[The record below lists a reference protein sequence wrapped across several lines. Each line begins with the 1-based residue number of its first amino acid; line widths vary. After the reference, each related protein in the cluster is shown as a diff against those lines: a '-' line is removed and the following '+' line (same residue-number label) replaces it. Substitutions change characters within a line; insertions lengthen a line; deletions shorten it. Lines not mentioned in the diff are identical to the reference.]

1 MKTNGRIRELLA
13 TTCANDVEYG
23 HRVIWPL
30 LDYLGI
36 PSAARR
42 PEFQI
47 ENPFNDKQLRVDF
60 LIHVGDIPMVT
71 IEGEPH
77 TRQFD
82 EGYRQAKNYSKN
94 FRPRQRDCPMREM
107 TVPFLLVAAGGR
119 AETYRAVARG
129 INVDY
134 ELIDQDGK
142 PAFLEWSDI
151 LAEAAKVPAFGAAPQ
166 QLELFGAAPGPV
178 SEMQQVLKAD
188 AARQFFS
195 DVYAAIRSS
204 RALREKEDRSIVLF
218 NRIIDL
224 ARQGQA
230 PKIARACRQE
240 GLSGQASDRVMEALA
255 WYERQIEANEFS
267 GAAVARGYRN
277 FLVQP
282 AGHGGHYFFTGTTQH
297 RPVIVGGQLRYREV
311 ARYFTPT
318 EIIQQMVRLAAPKSD
333 ERVIDITC
341 GGGGFLAE
349 CVDYIS
355 QKEGESKAR
364 RFLKQRLVG
373 IDDDPFCVSC
383 SRELLTFMFPDC
395 ADDMNVFL
403 HNCLYRRA
411 PAESEVREDRQAERH
426 LADGR
431 YDLVLGNPPG
441 NDKYSGSNSAE
452 VHLQWEE
459 RYAHTR
465 GGLMDHHCFVR
476 RAVELARPDGGRI
489 CLILPEG
496 LLARDNRGMP
506 ELRHELLRECEL
518 RAVISLPRVFKNN
531 NAQMAV
537 VYLARN
543 PRWSRDQRVLM
554 ASVSSDWKD
563 ENGDEHDTDIAAALE
578 SLVDR
583 YGSEVAP
590 HSARLEPGN
599 GMLDFPSPADQS
611 TDDD

>member
-1 MKTNGRIRELLA
+1 MKINGRIQEFLS
-13 TTCANDVEYG
+13 TVCANDIEYG
-23 HRVIWPL
+23 HRVIWPM
-30 LDYLGI
+30 LDYLDV
-36 PSAARR
+36 PSGARR

-47 ENPFNDKQLRVDF
+47 ENPFNDKPLRIDF
-60 LIHVGDIPMVT
+60 LLHVGDIPMLT

-77 TRQFD
+77 ARQF
-82 EGYRQAKNYSKN
+82 EQGLREAKTYSKN

-107 TVPFLLVAAGGR
+107 TVPFLMVAAGTR

-134 ELIDQDGK
+134 ELIEQKGK
-142 PAFLEWSDI
+142 PAFLEWNDI
-151 LAEAAKVPAFGAAPQ
+151 LAEAAKVPAFGAGAE
-166 QLELFGAAPGPV
+166 QLDLFGTRPGPV
-178 SEMQQVLKAD
+178 SETQQVLKAD
-188 AARQFFS
+188 AARQFFA
-195 DVYAAIRSS
+195 DLYAAINST
-204 RALREKEDRSIVLF
+204 RALRNKEDRSIVLF

-224 ARQGQA
+224 ARKKQE

-240 GLSGQASDRVMEALA
+240 GLTGQATDRVMEALS

-277 FLVQP
+277 FLIQP
-282 AGHGGHYFFTGTTQH
+282 AGRGGHYFFTGTTQH
-297 RPVIVGGQLRYREV
+297 RPVTVGGQVRYREV

-333 ERVIDITC
+333 DRVIDMTC

-349 CVDYIS
+349 CVDQIA
-355 QKEGESKAR
+355 QREGEVKAR
-364 RFLKQRLVG
+364 RFLVQRLVG
-373 IDDDPFCVSC
+373 LDDDPFCVSC
-383 SRELLTFMFPDC
+383 SRELLTFMYPDC
-395 ADDMNVFL
+395 ADDIHVYL

-411 PAESEVREDRQAERH
+411 PADGEVREDRAAERH

-431 YDLVLGNPPG
+431 YDLVIGNPPG
-441 NDKYSGSNSAE
+441 NDKYSGSNADE
-452 VHLQWEE
+452 VQRQWEE
-459 RYAHTR
+459 RFGHGR

-506 ELRHELLRECEL
+506 EFRRELLRDCEL

-531 NAQMAV
+531 NARMAV
-537 VYLARN
+537 VYLIRN
-543 PRWSRDQRVLM
+543 SRWNRDQRVLM
-554 ASVSSDWKD
+554 ASVAGSWKD
-563 ENGDEHDTDIAAALE
+563 EDGDEHDTDIAAALE

-583 YGSEVAP
+583 YQTDVAP
-590 HSARLEPGN
+590 HNVRLPPGN
-599 GMLDFPSPADQS
+599 GMLDFPMSVEEGR
-611 TDDD
+611 DDD